1 MPVKQISK
9 PNLQPLVAVLKS
21 TADRVNSYGNT
32 LRARLSQRIA
42 AKAGKSKSLNR
53 EHSRI
58 DSHTAAWQ
66 AIIDA
71 LPGAA
76 IALDASGVVRH
87 HNAAVPLF
95 AGALAQPRFDFGIR
109 RLNRLAVYNQV
120 CDCLLIQ

>member
-32 LRARLSQRIA
+32 LRARLGQRIA
-42 AKAGKSKSLNR
+42 AKVGKSKSLNG
-53 EHSRI
+53 EHSRSE
-58 DSHTAAWQ
+58 SHTAAWQ

-87 HNAAVPLF
+87 HNAAVSELYPKIKT
-95 AGALAQPRFDFGIR
+95 GQPISHMSRNPEFM
-109 RLNRLAVYNQV
+109 NAVEK
-120 CDCLLIQ
+120 IFT